1 MSGYSATK
9 AAQVG
14 FAESLRTEF
23 HGTDIAVSVV
33 LPVSTETEFRPKQSV
48 DEVASA
54 IVACVRRP
62 RAEVYPHAS
71 ARALTVANALAPG
84 LTDKVVRKYGRRR
97 EGR

>member
-1 MSGYSATK
+1 
-9 AAQVG
+9 
-14 FAESLRTEF
+14 
-23 HGTDIAVSVV
+23 
-33 LPVSTETEFRPKQSV
+33 
-48 DEVASA
+48 
-54 IVACVRRP
+54 VACVRSA